1 MSLPCQWQHS
11 WAIEQGDKMICT
23 LNGTLIYNDSEC
35 MVIECGGVGF
45 KCYTTTTSSKS
56 AGLIGSQ
63 VRVYTHLL
71 VRDDA
76 FDLYAFSNRGELE
89 FFKLLIGV
97 SGVGPKAAV
106 SILSMLNI
114 QQLALAIAA
123 GDVKT
128 ITTAN
133 GIGKKSAERIVLDL
147 KDKVSGISS
156 SDDLSSIA
164 DTTSADDTSAV
175 TETIEALVSLGY
187 SRSDSARVV
196 AKLNNGM
203 SPDDMLRAAL
213 RELAKNL

>member
-1 MSLPCQWQHS
+1 
-11 WAIEQGDKMICT
+11 MICT
-23 LNGTLIYNDSEC
+23 LNGTLIFSDSEC

-45 KCYTTTTSSKS
+45 KCYTTATSSKS
-56 AGLIGSQ
+56 VGLIGSQ

-76 FDLYAFSNRGELE
+76 FDLYAFSNRDELE

-97 SGVGPKAAV
+97 SGVGPKAAI

-133 GIGKKSAERIVLDL
+133 GIGKKSAERIVLEL
-147 KDKVSGISS
+147 KDKVFEISDT
-156 SDDLSSIA
+156 DDLNGVA
-164 DTTSADDTSAV
+164 DASSADDASAV

-196 AKLNNGM
+196 AKLDNSM